1 MVIHLYALFCVVND
15 SRQLIYYSLLHNYS
29 ELYLTKFSY
38 NIIHGQHSKLIDII
52 YIAKIQYYIE
62 NTFELLTI

>member
-1 MVIHLYALFCVVND
+1 M
-15 SRQLIYYSLLHNYS
+15 YSLLHNYL

-38 NIIHGQHSKLIDII
+38 KIIHGQHSKLRDII
-52 YIAKIQYYIE
+52 YIAKIQNYIE